1 MFTKMYI
8 FRLNS
13 LLLADEIR
21 KSVALRVALGVSKPE
36 EDFKWPALD
45 FGWSLAEVLA
55 GENAKELK
63 TKTDS
68 EQNEVLPEIKI
79 ENPESG

>member
-1 MFTKMYI
+1 M
-8 FRLNS
+8 
-13 LLLADEIR
+13 ADEIR

-63 TKTDS
+63 TTGDS
-68 EQNEVLPEIKI
+68 ENKEDKPEIKV
-79 ENPESG
+79 ESSETG